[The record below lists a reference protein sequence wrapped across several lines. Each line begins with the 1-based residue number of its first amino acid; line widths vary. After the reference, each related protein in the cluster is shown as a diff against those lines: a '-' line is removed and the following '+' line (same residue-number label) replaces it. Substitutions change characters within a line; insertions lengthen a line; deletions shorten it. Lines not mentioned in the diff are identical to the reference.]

1 MHQPIINCYEVEQ
14 MLLHPKRRNKFVIAA
29 PISICC
35 PEPDTDNALSLPEHN
50 HLGRHWLCTVDLKPL
65 LWIHNPVKIYRSLQS
80 FQFMPDNILNCI
92 PCVPC
97 QTNIIQTVQCACI
110 QDQDTLWSWFIL
122 SCTWD
127 VSLHYHVHWLLATI
141 YGCRN
146 CLKSNVLRFF

>member
-14 MLLHPKRRNKFVIAA
+14 MLLHQKRRNKFVIAA

-65 LWIHNPVKIYRSLQS
+65 LWIHNPVKIYISLQS

-97 QTNIIQTVQCACI
+97 QTNIIQTVQCDYSGSGYPLIMIYSQLHLRC
-110 QDQDTLWSWFIL
+110 QPPL
-122 SCTWD
+122 SCPLIT
-127 VSLHYHVHWLLATI
+127 SENLGLSKLSY
-141 YGCRN
+141 
-146 CLKSNVLRFF
+146 